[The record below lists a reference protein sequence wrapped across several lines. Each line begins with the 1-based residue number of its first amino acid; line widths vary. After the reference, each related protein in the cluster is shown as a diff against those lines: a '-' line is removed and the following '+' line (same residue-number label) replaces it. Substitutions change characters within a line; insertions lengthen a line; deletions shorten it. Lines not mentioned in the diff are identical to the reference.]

1 MHLEYSD
8 EDIAFRARA
17 REWLERNIP
26 TTARPAG
33 GAAACRFDRDWQ
45 RKLYDHGWAGIS
57 WPKEYGGLGLS
68 ALRQV
73 IWYEEL
79 ARAGAPHHINT
90 TYVALMHA
98 APTIMARGTEA
109 QKIEH
114 LPPILRGERIWCQGF
129 SEAGAGSDLAALKTR
144 GQVDGDWIVVNGAK
158 MWTTDA
164 LHADYQELL
173 IRTDPGSQ
181 RHKGLTWLICDMH
194 SPGIEIRPIR
204 TMLDDEHVNMVFYDD
219 VRIPITNVVGAIGD
233 GWATALSTLAL
244 ERGLGFIGDQLE
256 LRVLV
261 ERAIGLAQRIKLEN
275 GQAAI
280 DDGEIARRL
289 ANLKAET
296 MAIRAMTLTNI
307 CETDQTGV
315 PGPKGS
321 LTKLMVTST
330 YKALTQLVAEI
341 LGWEFMEFDGD
352 RQTHSWTYNYLWSWV
367 FTISG
372 GTSEIQREI
381 TADLLLGLPRAR

>member
-1 MHLEYSD
+1 MRLEYSD
-8 EDIAFRARA
+8 EDCAFRARA
-17 REWLERNIP
+17 REWLSRSIP
-26 TTARPAG
+26 ANPRPASG
-33 GAAACRFDRDWQ
+33 PAACQFDRDWQ

-79 ARAGAPHHINT
+79 ARAHAPHHINT

-98 APTIMARGTEA
+98 APTIIARGTEA

-114 LPPILRGERIWCQGF
+114 LSPILRGERIWCQGF
-129 SEAGAGSDLAALKTR
+129 SESGAGSDLAALRTR
-144 GQVDGDWIVVNGAK
+144 GEIDGDWVVVNGAK

-164 LHADYQELL
+164 RYADYQELL
-173 IRTDPGSQ
+173 IRTEPKSQ
-181 RHKGLTWLICDMH
+181 RHKGLTWLICDMR

-204 TMLDDEHVNMVFYDD
+204 TMLNDAHVNMVFYDN

-233 GWATALSTLAL
+233 GWATALSTLAF
-244 ERGLGFIGDQLE
+244 ERGVGFIGDQLE

-261 ERAIGLAQRIKLEN
+261 EQAISLAQQIKLEN
-275 GQAAI
+275 GQLAI
-280 DDGEIARRL
+280 NDSEIARRL

-307 CETDQTGV
+307 SETDLTGV

-321 LTKLMVTST
+321 LTKLMVTSAH
-330 YKALTQLVAEI
+330 KALTQLVSEI

-352 RQTHSWTYNYLWSWV
+352 RQKHSWTYNYLWSWV
-367 FTISG
+367 FTIAG